1 MSIIRT
7 DEQADALEILK
18 LIIETADFHRA
29 MGELLTQ
36 ENVNHQLFAIAQERE
51 AYISPFQEVVKA
63 LDELPARPDSDKE
76 LVDELGGK
84 ITQLLS
90 ADLENAILNKCLK
103 KDELLVE
110 AINNTAL
117 GEHSAEIKTLLDSL
131 NDHLASTKTRML
143 NNK

>member
-18 LIIETADFHRA
+18 LIIETADLYRA

-36 ENVNHQLFAIAQERE
+36 EKVNHPLFAIAQERE
-51 AYISPFQEVVKA
+51 AYIEPFQKVVIA

-76 LVDELGGK
+76 LVDEIAGK

-90 ADLENAILNKCLK
+90 ADFENAILDKCLR
-103 KDELLVE
+103 KDAVLADV
-110 AINNTAL
+110 IDRTAL
-117 GEHSAEIKTLLDSL
+117 GDKSAEIKTLLDAL
-131 NDHLASTKTRML
+131 NGHISDSKKRLSSH
-143 NNK
+143 

>member
-18 LIIETADFHRA
+18 LIIETADLYRA

-36 ENVNHQLFAIAQERE
+36 DNINHPLFDIARERE
-51 AYISPFQEVVKA
+51 AYITPFQKVVKS

-76 LVDELGGK
+76 LVEEIAGK

-90 ADLENAILNKCLK
+90 ADFENDIVDKCLK
-103 KDELLVE
+103 KDAVLADV
-110 AINNTAL
+110 IDKTAL
-117 GEHSAEIKTLLDSL
+117 GEQSAEIKTLLDSL
-131 NDHLASTKTRML
+131 NNHLSDTQKRL
-143 NNK
+143 SDN